1 MLTKDQA
8 GEMFA
13 RMKAFASADE
23 VEVLFYSTS
32 NALTRFA
39 NNVIHQNMAEEN
51 VVVSVRTAFG
61 QRTARATT
69 NRLDDESLRRV
80 VAADHTASDRQWVA
94 LASRLAASGWLS
106 SSSPMIRAGVGRCS
120 GRMGRAP
127 FSSKPFLLE
136 KRAGSAPADTRVRLG
151 PGGAHSF
158 QTSRS
163 CGGGQ
168 RDEEGSTR

>member
-8 GEMFA
+8 GEVFA
-13 RMKAFASADE
+13 RVRKFASAGE

-69 NRLDDESLRRV
+69 NKLDDESLRQVVLASEKLARV
-80 VAADHTASDRQWVA
+80 QHADEDLLPMPAGAGDSKAADDGDRPLQRIPTRYFPGAGA
-94 LASRLAASGWLS
+94 LTPRES
-106 SSSPMIRAGVGRCS
+106 
-120 GRMGRAP
+120 
-127 FSSKPFLLE
+127 
-136 KRAGSAPADTRVRLG
+136 
-151 PGGAHSF
+151 
-158 QTSRS
+158 
-163 CGGGQ
+163 
-168 RDEEGSTR
+168 